1 MINLV
6 SYMQVGTLTQKYFLN
21 WSDNCCPYFP
31 RLFQDP
37 DHWDNP
43 TAFRPERFLEKNEN
57 GAWQLLKKERF
68 VPYGFGR
75 RVCLGE
81 SLAKDTLRIFFATL
95 VKHLRYNWIHLVS
108 TVPYIDS
115 TNRLDQLQQ
124 ITFRFSDPVNHPA
137 PDPGNFTETSTVIPD
152 AFHVNIELVRHVQN
166 VRKLK
171 FDQLLFF

>member
-1 MINLV
+1 MKSETSFRVFFLKQHRKNSLKNIV
-6 SYMQVGTLTQKYFLN
+6 FPSVYF
-21 WSDNCCPYFP
+21 WISAFDHRAIVVPKMHIV
-31 RLFQDP
+31 
-37 DHWDNP
+37 HWDNP
-43 TAFRPERFLEKNEN
+43 TAFCPERFLEKNES

-95 VKHLRYNWIHLVS
+95 VKHLRYNWIHFVS

-115 TNRLDQLQQ
+115 SKVDQLQRN
-124 ITFRFSDPVNHPA
+124 TFRFSNPVSHPA

-152 AFHVNIELVRHVQN
+152 AFHVNIELVRHV
-166 VRKLK
+166 
-171 FDQLLFF
+171 